1 MLKISTME
9 IRNQRRLVLEGKL
22 IWPWTTELRR
32 ACEDAWKNL
41 EGRELIID
49 LKNLTVISQEGE
61 YLLAEL
67 MNEGI
72 KVRSSGVFAK
82 QVVRQLARQ
91 GREHTAKLETSQMG
105 RKLWRQLLRL
115 FLIQQRVPA
124 RETA

>member
-1 MLKISTME
+1 MLKISTMD

-22 IWPWTTELRR
+22 IWPWTTELRC
-32 ACEDAWKNL
+32 ACEHAWKNL

-49 LKNLTVISQEGE
+49 LKNLTVISPEGE
-61 YLLAEL
+61 SLLTAL

-91 GREHTAKLETSQMG
+91 
-105 RKLWRQLLRL
+105 
-115 FLIQQRVPA
+115 A
-124 RETA
+124 RE

>member
-32 ACEDAWKNL
+32 ACEHAWKNL
-41 EGRELIID
+41 DGRELIID
-49 LKNLTVISQEGE
+49 LKNLTVISQQGE
-61 YLLAEL
+61 YLLAAL

-82 QVVRQLARQ
+82 QVVRQLVR
-91 GREHTAKLETSQMG
+91 H
-105 RKLWRQLLRL
+105 
-115 FLIQQRVPA
+115 A
-124 RETA
+124 REQFPEPTPGGQS

>member
-32 ACEDAWKNL
+32 ACEHAWKNL

-49 LKNLTVISQEGE
+49 LKNLTVISQQGE
-61 YLLAEL
+61 YLLAAL

-82 QVVRQLARQ
+82 RVVRQLVRQ
-91 GREHTAKLETSQMG
+91 
-105 RKLWRQLLRL
+105 
-115 FLIQQRVPA
+115 A
-124 RETA
+124 REQFPEPTSGGQS